1 MIDIDE
7 KQRLQ
12 VLLAQ
17 LGERYNAAHKIRERS
32 TQFTLWISGMAIGLG
47 WLLISQ
53 RALVL
58 AQRVALSLLI
68 TALFAGTV
76 YFIKGLRRGFQKNRE
91 IMIRIERI
99 LKMHEPGIYLENG
112 PLLASEYGLTNR
124 KWSDHFHT
132 LYIWLVLVAF
142 SLIILTWTCPDPAKI
157 SPVVLKTEQ
166 VKGGNYN
173 GGPKK

>member
-1 MIDIDE
+1 MIALDQS
-7 KQRLQ
+7 QRLQ

-17 LGERYNAAHKIRERS
+17 LQERYNAAHKIRERS

-58 AQRVALSLLI
+58 AQRIALSLLI
-68 TALFAGTV
+68 AALFAGTV
-76 YFIKGLRRGFQKNRE
+76 YFMMGLRRGFQKNRKT
-91 IMIRIERI
+91 MIRIERA
-99 LKMHEPGIYLENG
+99 LGLHEAGIYLENG

-132 LYIWLVLVAF
+132 LYIWLVLVAV
-142 SLIILTWTCPDPAKI
+142 SLLILTWTCPDPAKS
-157 SPVVLKTEQ
+157 SPVVVKTEQ
-166 VKGGNYN
+166 IKGGNHN
-173 GGPKK
+173 GGSKH